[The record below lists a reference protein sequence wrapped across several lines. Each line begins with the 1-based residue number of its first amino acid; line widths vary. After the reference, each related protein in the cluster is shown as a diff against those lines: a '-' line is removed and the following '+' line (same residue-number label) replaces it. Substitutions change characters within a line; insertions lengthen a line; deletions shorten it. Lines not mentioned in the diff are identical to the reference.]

1 MLFANALVVCS
12 CRPSKALF
20 YWFIKCLK
28 FKSSVQ
34 KHFIQPKYFL
44 KTNWAVAIKIMEA
57 KFELVPT
64 GVNELE
70 EKLKK
75 AQILL
80 SELKKLIDE
89 IKDCQVAFTLKP
101 C

>member
-1 MLFANALVVCS
+1 
-12 CRPSKALF
+12 
-20 YWFIKCLK
+20 
-28 FKSSVQ
+28 
-34 KHFIQPKYFL
+34 
-44 KTNWAVAIKIMEA
+44 MEA